1 MATTI
6 LWTQQDTGSSKSLQR
21 SKNVSDFVYKS
32 NEEKIIFNQTRNFE
46 SKLVRAR
53 SHLNYFTKCL
63 EKNVY
68 PKNLDIK
75 SEHSNI
81 AFAFNDVKEILCKI
95 DQKTVTEN
103 IKICT
108 HFKLKVELDEEI
120 VIHKDK
126 LGNICDG
133 ERVTFLQKN

>member
-1 MATTI
+1 M
-6 LWTQQDTGSSKSLQR
+6 
-21 SKNVSDFVYKS
+21 
-32 NEEKIIFNQTRNFE
+32 
-46 SKLVRAR
+46 
-53 SHLNYFTKCL
+53 

-81 AFAFNDVKEILCKI
+81 AFAFNDVKEILCKL
-95 DQKTVTEN
+95 DQKIITEK

-108 HFKLKVELDEEI
+108 PFKLKVELEEEI
-120 VIHKDK
+120 VIHKDI